1 MITIDPSVVATFG
14 NGQLTAAIG
23 LSSPRTTL
31 ASVVIDDDALG
42 EADDSGLLATAL
54 DGLVDDVTALVADLA
69 ATLEVDGEALLL
81 VAAQNVDAN
90 TGDAPSGQHP

>member
-1 MITIDPSVVATFG
+1 MITIDPAVVATFG

-31 ASVVIDDDALG
+31 ASVAIGSDALG
-42 EADDSGLLATAL
+42 EADDSGSLATML
-54 DGLVDDVTALVADLA
+54 DGLVGDVTALVADLA
-69 ATLEVDGEALLL
+69 STLEVDGEALLL

-90 TGDAPSGQHP
+90 TGDAPDGPRP